1 MDKAGTGALLIGI
14 ILFILGMYAIWV
26 FLPDVIAVVR
36 GLIGIV
42 GLLIGLMLTVFGV
55 LIIKD

>member
-42 GLLIGLMLTVFGV
+42 GLLIGLMLIVFGA

>member
-1 MDKAGTGALLIGI
+1 MDRAGTSALLIGI
-14 ILFILGMYAIWV
+14 ILFILGIYAIRV
-26 FLPDVIAVVR
+26 FLPDVIAVVK

-42 GLLIGLMLTVFGV
+42 GLLVGLMLIVFGI

>member
-42 GLLIGLMLTVFGV
+42 GLIIGLMLIVFGV

>member
-26 FLPDVIAVVR
+26 FLPDVIAVVK
-36 GLIGIV
+36 GLIGIA
-42 GLLIGLMLTVFGV
+42 GLLIGLMLIVFGV